1 MNVQKFEPETFLW
14 FFVSILIIV
23 HWVIVFLSYLCICID
38 YLPTWIIWA
47 LFNLCGCNFALV
59 SSLLVIW
66 WKLHFV
72 VCFCRMQNPTPIDTS
87 DNISK
92 SKSDNIG
99 WEYSELVDP
108 GNSQKMKCKLCNRI
122 LTGGVF
128 RLKQHVAHIK
138 GNVVSCDKSTPIDQ
152 KKCKRALDEVKTM
165 KET

>member
-1 MNVQKFEPETFLW
+1 
-14 FFVSILIIV
+14 
-23 HWVIVFLSYLCICID
+23 
-38 YLPTWIIWA
+38 
-47 LFNLCGCNFALV
+47 
-59 SSLLVIW
+59 
-66 WKLHFV
+66 
-72 VCFCRMQNPTPIDTS
+72 MQNPTPIDTS